1 MSPSGWDALTVTFQ
15 LIGHSISLPSVPLWL
30 PHSPSPSSQS
40 LKLIKKAWHSA
51 GHEVASPRVPLALF
65 SLFLKSGN

>member
-40 LKLIKKAWHSA
+40 LKIIKKAWHSA
-51 GHEVASPRVPLALF
+51 GHEVASPHVPLALF